1 MKKFLII
8 FTSIV
13 LILGYVH
20 SGFSS
25 RPEPIDLVKE
35 TIDRILK
42 LLEDETL
49 SLPEMRAEQKKQ
61 ILSVV
66 GARFDFREM
75 SKRSMARHWKMRT
88 PEDQDYFIE
97 LFSKLLLDRYIC
109 RVESNSESEILYKRQ
124 IIKNNK
130 AVVYTVALKNNTE
143 IPLAYKLLKS
153 ENGWMVYDVVIEGV
167 SLIRNYRTQFTSVIK
182 REKYAGLIKK
192 MEEKV
197 AKGEDAN

>member
-1 MKKFLII
+1 MKKILII
-8 FTSIV
+8 FTSAV
-13 LILGYVH
+13 LILGYVC

-25 RPEPIDLVKE
+25 RSEPIDLVKE

-49 SLPEMRAEQKKQ
+49 SRPDMREEQKKQ

-66 GARFDFREM
+66 KTRFDFREM
-75 SKRSMARHWKMRT
+75 SKRSMARHWKKRQ
-88 PEDQDYFIE
+88 PEDHDYFIE
-97 LFSKLLLDRYIC
+97 LFSKLLMDRYIG
-109 RVESNSESEILYKRQ
+109 RVESNSGSEILYKKQ
-124 IIKNNK
+124 IIKIDK

-143 IPLAYKLLKS
+143 IPLVYKLLKT
-153 ENGWMVYDVVIEGV
+153 EAGWMVYDIVIEGV